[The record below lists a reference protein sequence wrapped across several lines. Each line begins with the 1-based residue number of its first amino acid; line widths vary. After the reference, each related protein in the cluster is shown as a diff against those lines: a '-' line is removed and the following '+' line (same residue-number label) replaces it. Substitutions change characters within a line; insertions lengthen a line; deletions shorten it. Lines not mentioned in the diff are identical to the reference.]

1 MIPHILILLLMTIVA
16 FGAVVQDAAEGES
29 GFGDITTPS
38 GLRYRETEIGDG
50 ASPEEGQKVVVHYT
64 GWLPDGTKF
73 YSSVDRGEPYS
84 FEIGV
89 GEVIKGWDE
98 GVMSMNIGGK
108 RMLFIPPELGYGSR
122 GAGNV
127 IPPHAPLIFE
137 VELLDIRK

>member
-1 MIPHILILLLMTIVA
+1 MIPHTLILLLMTIVA
-16 FGAVVQDAAEGES
+16 FGA
-29 GFGDITTPS
+29 
-38 GLRYRETEIGDG
+38 
-50 ASPEEGQKVVVHYT
+50 
-64 GWLPDGTKF
+64 
-73 YSSVDRGEPYS
+73 
-84 FEIGV
+84 

-108 RMLFIPPELGYGSR
+108 WMLFIPPELGYGSR